1 MKEFYLRIVTP
12 DGVCF
17 DGPAQRVVV
26 RTIAGDVGI
35 MAGHLE
41 LVTAL
46 GMGQATVVTADG
58 VRYAACIGGM
68 LTVTRELVRVTAT
81 TFEWSENIDLP
92 RANNSY
98 ERAQKILENS
108 SSTDLELKLAQA
120 RLKRALVRRSVAEN

>member
-1 MKEFYLRIVTP
+1 MNEFYLRIVTP